1 MEEKGL
7 SPQDAMG
14 SPSPEVIPDPPQVAE
29 NEVHHPC
36 TTCGHGAVTTEAVS
50 HGAEVYPSFVY
61 MVGRIEPRM
70 PSLGVEKEFAQ
81 ATGRAETADLTDRQ
95 ALLAVLSE
103 PRNRYL
109 ARQLCYVVTIQG
121 LDTYLLRPR
130 DPGDFPQLI
139 EALHEAPRSTDLHV
153 VIGLRG
159 PLAPPDHCN
168 GLMLPLVAFEQI
180 YTFSPTTFV
189 ESLPRP
195 EDIGEEQFRAT
206 AGELFERV
214 IQIADNAGSSDEHRA
229 VNYLAVRYP
238 SIYAKCAEAHAAG
251 ATLTAIETRP
261 SRLSG
266 VRRVL
271 DVIFSFTDRKTD
283 VTEKFF
289 VRVDV
294 EEVFPHLITK
304 LSPYYDR

>member
-1 MEEKGL
+1 MEENGL
-7 SPQDAMG
+7 
-14 SPSPEVIPDPPQVAE
+14 PPQESMEPPPADVVREATPVPE
-29 NEVHHPC
+29 GEHHSC
-36 TTCGHGAVTTEAVS
+36 TTCGHSAVMSEAVS
-50 HGAEVYPSFVY
+50 HGGELYPSYVY
-61 MVGRIEPRM
+61 AVGRIEPRM

-81 ATGRAETADLTDRQ
+81 ATARAETVDLTDRQ
-95 ALLAVLSE
+95 TLFTVLSE

-139 EALHEAPRSTDLHV
+139 EALREAPHSTDLHV

-159 PLAPPDHCN
+159 PLAPPDYCN
-168 GLMLPLVAFEQI
+168 GLMLPMVAFEQI

-189 ESLPRP
+189 HSLPKP
-195 EDIGEEQFRAT
+195 DGMAEDQFRA
-206 AGELFERV
+206 AAEELFERV
-214 IQIADNAGSSDEHRA
+214 IQIADNAGSADEHRA

-238 SIYAKCAEAHAAG
+238 SIYAKCAEAHSSG
-251 ATLTAIETRP
+251 ASLTAIETRP

-289 VRVDV
+289 VRVDI